1 MKIMNKRIK
10 KKRLRVNNS
19 KEISSYR
26 LRLLYKQVTC
36 IFERLPD
43 LSVLAETINNISVI
57 TCKLLETLQKKI
69 QKVNSNE
76 QKS

>member
-10 KKRLRVNNS
+10 KKRLRVNNF
-19 KEISSYR
+19 KKISSYR
-26 LRLLYKQVTC
+26 LRLLYKQVTYS
-36 IFERLPD
+36 FEKLPD

-57 TCKLLETLQKKI
+57 VCKLLETLQKKI

-76 QKS
+76 QES